1 MGVEF
6 AGAQGAGDG
15 LLLDGK
21 AGFGQKMIEPV
32 GQAVWGKFDFIVR
45 GLINLRGPTI
55 GAAESVAD
63 LLEGQFFLV
72 AQAEHQRRAAG
83 PE

>member
-6 AGAQGAGDG
+6 AGAQGAGDS

-21 AGFGQKMIEPV
+21 SGFGQKMIEPV
-32 GQAVWGKFDFIVR
+32 RQAVGWKLDFTVG
-45 GLINLRGPTI
+45 GLINLRGPTS
-55 GAAESVAD
+55 GTVEPVAD

-72 AQAEHQRRAAG
+72 TQAKHQCLASG
-83 PE
+83 LE